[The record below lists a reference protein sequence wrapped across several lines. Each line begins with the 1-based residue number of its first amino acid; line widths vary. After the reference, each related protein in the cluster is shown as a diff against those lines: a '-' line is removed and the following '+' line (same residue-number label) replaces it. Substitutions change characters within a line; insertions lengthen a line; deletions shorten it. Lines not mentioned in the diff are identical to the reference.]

1 MRNILFGSLRTRLI
15 LLVLLAVVPAL
26 GLTFYSGLKQ
36 RHDALFHAQED
47 ALRMAKNAS
56 SAQERLIEDTRQIFF
71 ALSQFSEIQNLN
83 PDACSKIFKDLQGQ
97 SKGYTTFVATK
108 PNGDL
113 FASALPV
120 SGRMTFTDRTWYQ
133 QVLKTREFV
142 IGEYLIGRI
151 SGKATVTLAYP
162 VLDRKGQ
169 LKVILVTGLDLGWL
183 NQFII
188 ENKPPPGTTLNV
200 IDRKGTILLRYPE
213 PEKFIGKTMPE
224 GSILKAIL
232 EKREGV
238 SEAIDMEGV
247 PHLYGFTSLDRFS
260 GSVYVSVGIPKKI
273 AFAEAI
279 RDMKRNLIWL
289 VIVAALAIIAAWF
302 GSSLFIMRPVDR
314 LLKATKR
321 LGEGDLMSRAGPRY
335 DRGEIGQLAFAFD
348 QMANRIAEKEAQ
360 ILEHTGELERKVRE
374 RTKALQ
380 ESEERFRIAAQ
391 SASDLIWDW
400 NILSGRVEWFGRIDE
415 ILGYEPG
422 EFPRT
427 LDAWEKIIHPE
438 DHDRVMD
445 SLDRHLKKQSTYD
458 EEYRVKR
465 KDGTVCHW
473 TERGTALWDGKGNPY
488 KMIGVCTDITD
499 RKRGE
504 EALRE
509 SEERYRKLF
518 ENAIDGIALAD
529 AKTGILIDCNEAIER
544 LVGREKKELIGHSQK
559 ILHPPEDSTGEVSQ
573 TFTQHSSD
581 KEGHLLET
589 EVMTKKGE
597 RKQVEIK
604 ANILE
609 LKGVKVLQGFFRDIT
624 ERKRVEEEIRRL
636 NESLEQRVKERTAQL
651 EAANKEMEAFTYSVS
666 HDLRAPLRAVDG
678 YTQILLD
685 EHAALLN
692 EDAQRICGNIREGA
706 QRMGRLIDDLLAF
719 SRLGRVEIQASS
731 IDMYG
736 LAHSIFFELTTP
748 ESRDAID
755 FQLQPLLHAEGDP
768 TMVRQVWMNL
778 ISNALKFSSKR
789 ERPFIEVGWKEG
801 TEETIYSIRDNGA
814 GFDKQYIHRLF
825 GVFERLHSPREFEGT
840 GVGLAIVRRI
850 VHRHGGRT
858 WAEGEKDKGAT
869 FYFSLPAK

>member
-1 MRNILFGSLRTRLI
+1 MVSL
-15 LLVLLAVVPAL
+15 
-26 GLTFYSGLKQ
+26 
-36 RHDALFHAQED
+36 D
-47 ALRMAKNAS
+47 
-56 SAQERLIEDTRQIFF
+56 
-71 ALSQFSEIQNLN
+71 
-83 PDACSKIFKDLQGQ
+83 
-97 SKGYTTFVATK
+97 
-108 PNGDL
+108 
-113 FASALPV
+113 
-120 SGRMTFTDRTWYQ
+120 
-133 QVLKTREFV
+133 
-142 IGEYLIGRI
+142 
-151 SGKATVTLAYP
+151 
-162 VLDRKGQ
+162 
-169 LKVILVTGLDLGWL
+169 
-183 NQFII
+183 
-188 ENKPPPGTTLNV
+188 
-200 IDRKGTILLRYPE
+200 
-213 PEKFIGKTMPE
+213 
-224 GSILKAIL
+224 
-232 EKREGV
+232 
-238 SEAIDMEGV
+238 
-247 PHLYGFTSLDRFS
+247 LYGFTSLDRFS
-260 GSVYVSVGIPKKI
+260 GSVYVSVGIPKEI
-273 AFAEAI
+273 AFAEAT
-279 RDMKRNLIWL
+279 RDMRRNLIWL
-289 VIVAALAIIAAWF
+289 GIVGALAIIAAWF

-314 LLKATKR
+314 LLEATKR

-348 QMANRIAEKEAQ
+348 QMANALAEKEAQ
-360 ILEHTGELERKVRE
+360 IREYTGELERKVQE

-400 NILSGRVEWFGRIDE
+400 DILSGRVEWFGRIDE
-415 ILGYEPG
+415 ILGYEQG

-427 LDAWEKIIHPE
+427 LEAWEKIIHPE
-438 DHDRVMD
+438 DHDRVMNT
-445 SLDRHLKKQSTYD
+445 LDRHLKTQSPYD
-458 EEYRVKR
+458 GEYRVKR
-465 KDGTVCHW
+465 KDGTFCHW
-473 TERGTALWDGKGNPY
+473 TDRGIALWDVKGNPY
-488 KMIGVCTDITD
+488 KMIGVCTDITE
-499 RKRGE
+499 RKRAE

-559 ILHPPEDSTGEVSQ
+559 ILHPPEESIVEVSQ
-573 TFTQHSSD
+573 TFTQHRSD

-624 ERKRVEEEIRRL
+624 ERKQVEEEIRRL
-636 NESLEQRVKERTAQL
+636 NESLEQRVQERTAQL

-678 YTQILLD
+678 YTKILLE
-685 EHAALLN
+685 EHAVHLN

-719 SRLGRVEIQASS
+719 SRLGRAEMQAST
-731 IDMYG
+731 IDMHT
-736 LAHSIFFELTTP
+736 LANSIFFVLTTP
-748 ESRDAID
+748 ESRESID
-755 FQLQPLLHAEGDP
+755 FRLQPLPFAEGDP

-801 TEETIYSIRDNGA
+801 TQETIYFIRDNGA

-825 GVFERLHSPREFEGT
+825 GIFQRLHSTREFEGI
-840 GVGLAIVRRI
+840 GVGLAIVQRI

-858 WAEGEKDKGAT
+858 WAEGRKTRVRRFIFRFQRNDYT
-869 FYFSLPAK
+869 D